1 MSSKGLLR
9 AFTVV
14 FYAALLVFGAI
25 YLQSLDWRTLSRLT
39 LDPGWMLIATGFAL
53 LARYI
58 FGGLWIYFLHQ
69 MQRDGE
75 RGARQPGVAGHEGAR
90 VAFSQ
95 LMLVYAQ
102 AWFGR
107 YIPGAVTWLAGKVL
121 LAAKLGI
128 SKRRLA
134 VSSFFEI
141 ALQLLTVLSSGL
153 LLLLLDDRASQLG
166 AGMGWLLAAAVAV
179 GVVALLPPVFGKLI
193 QAAAKLANR
202 GPIAAELVPRAG
214 TLGVGVLGFFASSLV
229 SGLALFFVALSIDP
243 TIDTGDLLFIVG
255 ASNLASAISMMAVF
269 APAGIGVRDGLQLA
283 ALLFVTDPAT
293 AVVITVVMRLAS
305 VLWDLL
311 FWLVALASHRLT
323 RLER

>member
-1 MSSKGLLR
+1 MSKKGLLR
-9 AFTVV
+9 SFTVV
-14 FYAALLVFGAI
+14 FYAALLVFGWL

-39 LDPGWMLIATGFAL
+39 LHPGWVLIATGFAL
-53 LARYI
+53 VARYI

-69 MQRDGE
+69 MQRAGE
-75 RGARQPGVAGHEGAR
+75 RGAKQRGLAGHDGAR
-90 VAFSQ
+90 ISFSQ

-166 AGMGWLLAAAVAV
+166 AGMGWLLATAVVV

-193 QAAAKLANR
+193 QAAAKLAKR
-202 GPIAAELVPRAG
+202 GPIAAELVPSAG

-243 TIDTGDLLFIVG
+243 KIDTGDLLFIVG

-269 APAGIGVRDGLQLA
+269 APAGLGVRDGLQLA

-293 AVVITVVMRLAS
+293 AVVITVVMRLGS

>member
-1 MSSKGLLR
+1 M
-9 AFTVV
+9 
-14 FYAALLVFGAI
+14 VFGAL
-25 YLQSLDWRTLSRLT
+25 YLQSIDWGALSRLEPNPWW
-39 LDPGWMLIATGFAL
+39 LLLATVFAL
-53 LARYI
+53 MARYI

-69 MQRDGE
+69 MQREGE
-75 RGARQPGVAGHEGAR
+75 RGVGERGVAGHSGTR
-90 VAFSQ
+90 VSFSQ

-107 YIPGAVTWLAGKVL
+107 YIPGAVTWLAGKVV

-153 LLLLLDDRASQLG
+153 LLLLLDDRAGQLG
-166 AGMGWLLAAAVAV
+166 AGVGWLLAVAV
-179 GVVALLPPVFGKLI
+179 GLGLVSLLPPVFGRLI
-193 QAAAKLANR
+193 TVAAKLTKR
-202 GPIAAELVPRAG
+202 GPISPELVPTTR
-214 TLGVGVLGFFASSLV
+214 TLGVGVLGFIASSLV
-229 SGLALFFVALSIDP
+229 SGLALFFVAIGLDP
-243 TIDTGDLLFIVG
+243 AISPGDLLFVVG

-283 ALLFVTDPAT
+283 ALLFVTEPAT
-293 AVVITVVMRLAS
+293 AVIITVVMRLAS
-305 VLWDLL
+305 IVWDLL
-311 FWLVALASHRLT
+311 FWLVALASQRLT